1 MLVLSRRIGETV
13 VIEGGI
19 RLTVVSISGNKV
31 RLGITAPEGVRVDRL
46 EVHNR
51 LSEFAVPATT
61 SGPFEVDQPCLVP
74 ANDPCTTVQEH
85 ERPVSRRRKPFG
97 KG

>member
-19 RLTVVSISGNKV
+19 RLTVVSIAGNKV

-51 LSEFAVPATT
+51 LFEFASS
-61 SGPFEVDQPCLVP
+61 SGSFEGDQPCLVR

-85 ERPVSRRRKPFG
+85 ERPASRRRKPFG